1 MDPCGYIYVILLL
14 SLFYFV
20 EVFFSHRCLTDMV
33 QLCEGVQKVKA

>member
-1 MDPCGYIYVILLL
+1 MHPCGYIYVILLL

-20 EVFFSHRCLTDMV
+20 EFFFSLTDMV